1 MTKLIGR
8 KFNVGIGK
16 ETTRGTAVAATYWL
30 PHTEL
35 TLDEK
40 VTQAVDESVYGVIE
54 DSTDAAVV
62 SKFMEGEISGHIADT
77 SFGLILLSQFGADAV
92 ATVETGV
99 YDHTF
104 TVAQNAQHQSLTVAV
119 SEPNATNLRF
129 PLAVIDNTEIV
140 VEVGEYA
147 MFKSAFRANIGA
159 TAANSV
165 SYSSENI
172 FKPQECNAY
181 IASDL
186 SGLDAASAIPVKR
199 VSVTSS
205 QNIEDDQVVG
215 SVSPADRL
223 NKQFVVEGTIELIYD
238 SRTYIDTILLGDLA
252 KAIRVKLVSGTLIG
266 AASYPTLTI
275 DIAKAKLRE
284 VSKSISNNDIV
295 RQTVSFKGHYSI
307 ADTSMVTAVL
317 RNTKSGTY

>member
-16 ETTRGTAVAATYWL
+16 ESSRGTAVAATYWL

-54 DSTDAAVV
+54 DSTNAVV
-62 SKFMEGEISGHIADT
+62 VAKFMEGEISGLVADT
-77 SFGLILLSQFGADAV
+77 SFGLILLSLFGADAV

-99 YDHTF
+99 YDHTY
-104 TVAQNAQHQSLTVAV
+104 TVGQTAQHQSLTIAV

-129 PLAVIDNTEIV
+129 PLAVIDNVEISA
-140 VEVGEYA
+140 EVGEYA
-147 MFKSAFRANIGA
+147 MFKAAFRANIGS
-159 TAANSV
+159 TDTNTV
-165 SYSSENI
+165 SYSAENV

-181 IASDL
+181 IATDL
-186 SGLDAASAIPVKR
+186 SGLGAASALPIKR
-199 VSVTSS
+199 VSVTIS

-215 SVSPADRL
+215 SVSPADRM
-223 NKQFVVEGTIELIYD
+223 NKQFVVEGTMELIYD

-284 VSKSISNNDIV
+284 VSKSIGNNDIV

-317 RNTKSGTY
+317 RNTKALVY